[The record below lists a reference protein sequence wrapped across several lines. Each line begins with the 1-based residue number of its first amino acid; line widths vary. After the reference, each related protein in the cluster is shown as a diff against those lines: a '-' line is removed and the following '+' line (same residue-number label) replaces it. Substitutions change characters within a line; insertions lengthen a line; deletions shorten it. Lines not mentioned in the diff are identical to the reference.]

1 MVDVSG
7 VSVFTKHV
15 RQGPQPRT
23 PYATSTARSDGIEE
37 DYQVVEN
44 QGNLNLV
51 LRSCNCPYF
60 VNPRA
65 TSFFFILH
73 FPSLGLHNKLAL
85 NQISFIG
92 HEIFASVSQKQDK
105 ISQNCRQKQYYLIK
119 TDTINIGKTIVYNI
133 QGSS

>member
-44 QGNLNLV
+44 QGNLSLV
-51 LRSCNCPYF
+51 LRAGHATALISV
-60 VNPRA
+60 VNPRT
-65 TSFFFILH
+65 TSFFFILY
-73 FPSLGLHNKLAL
+73 FPSLGLHSKWMKFLQVFLENRVKDFSFEIIVEFTNL
-85 NQISFIG
+85 NFLPSMSF
-92 HEIFASVSQKQDK
+92 EDFCFLVMVS
-105 ISQNCRQKQYYLIK
+105 SFYLL
-119 TDTINIGKTIVYNI
+119 
-133 QGSS
+133 

>member
-85 NQISFIG
+85 NQISYIG
-92 HEIFASVSQKQDK
+92 HKFLLVFLKNRMKYFSFEIIVEFTNLNFLPSMSFEDFCFLVMVS
-105 ISQNCRQKQYYLIK
+105 
-119 TDTINIGKTIVYNI
+119 
-133 QGSS
+133 